1 MVNMKKI
8 IRVIPAFL
16 LAVTCCSCGSAG
28 SSSKVNETKAERI
41 ESYADAFESVPDRGS
56 LDGKDEAFL
65 RAVLTG
71 SETIIDYN
79 EIIQSEEF
87 EKEFSFITDSNDP
100 LHIRKEEDNNIY
112 VAKPFLIAAATDKGD
127 TYPINVWQF
136 PVLNDDKVVAFIF
149 ADCRFR
155 DRTNIEISSG
165 NGYCEGLNQAADKAA
180 SSFAVFSTSE
190 HDYPTYAV
198 YEDDSVFNM
207 FDGTEY
213 SGNMTYELAVQEYNT
228 ISPETLKE
236 RVYPL

>member
-100 LHIRKEEDNNIY
+100 LHIRKEE
-112 VAKPFLIAAATDKGD
+112 P
-127 TYPINVWQF
+127 
-136 PVLNDDKVVAFIF
+136 
-149 ADCRFR
+149 
-155 DRTNIEISSG
+155 
-165 NGYCEGLNQAADKAA
+165 
-180 SSFAVFSTSE
+180 
-190 HDYPTYAV
+190 
-198 YEDDSVFNM
+198 
-207 FDGTEY
+207 
-213 SGNMTYELAVQEYNT
+213 
-228 ISPETLKE
+228 LKKS
-236 RVYPL
+236 L

>member
-1 MVNMKKI
+1 MKKI

-16 LAVTCCSCGSAG
+16 LAVTCFSCGSAG
-28 SSSKVNETKAERI
+28 SSSKVNETKGKII
-41 ESYADAFESVPDRGS
+41 ESSVDAFESVPDRGN
-56 LDGKDEAFL
+56 LGGKDEAFL

-71 SETIIDYN
+71 SDRVIDYN

-87 EKEFSFITDSNDP
+87 EKEYSFIASSSDP
-100 LHIRKEEDNNIY
+100 LHIRKEGDNNIY

-127 TYPINVWQF
+127 IYPINVWQF
-136 PVLNDDKVVAFIF
+136 PVMNDNKVVAFIF
-149 ADCRFR
+149 ADCRLR
-155 DRTNIEISSG
+155 DRTNVEISSG
-165 NGYCEGLNQAADKAA
+165 NGYCEGLNQATDKA
-180 SSFAVFSTSE
+180 SGTFAVFSTSE